1 MSKCTGCRKIFL
13 ASASPRRAEILER
26 AGIPFEKIQIESGA
40 FEDSI
45 SSDNLTPQ
53 QFAEISAAGK
63 LNIAVLAHG
72 NVNGIILCADTIV
85 ACDEKIFGKPK
96 DRDDAIRMLTLLSG
110 REHFVITACAM
121 ANATTGI
128 KHVFSVSTTVEFH
141 PLHKEIIEGYIE
153 TGEPFD
159 KAGAYGIQCKAS
171 VFVKRIE
178 GCYDNVVGLPV
189 SAVAAALRDKFE
201 IKIESYWNKN
211 H

>member
-1 MSKCTGCRKIFL
+1 MSKGTGCRKIFL

-26 AGIPFEKIQIESGA
+26 AGFSFEKIQIDSGA

-45 SSDNLTPQ
+45 SADNLTPQ
-53 QFAEISAAGK
+53 KFAETSAAGK
-63 LNIAVLAHG
+63 LDIAVQTHG
-72 NVNGIILCADTIV
+72 NVDGIILCADTIV

-121 ANATTGI
+121 ADTDTRTE
-128 KHVFSVSTTVEFH
+128 HVFSVSTTVEFH
-141 PLHKEIIEGYIE
+141 PLNRELIEGYVE

-178 GCYDNVVGLPV
+178 GCYDNVVGLPA
-189 SAVAAALRDKFE
+189 SAVAAALREKFDL
-201 IKIESYWNKN
+201 KIESYWNMN
-211 H
+211 Y